1 MKKTILAILLGIMM
15 IFTFTACGG
24 EGTSDADMSP
34 ITADEIDE
42 LYTSPDNFV
51 GRTFEFTGSVLDVE
65 KDGSDLYIQV
75 YYDILNYEKNT
86 IVVYPEADVS
96 LKVDDFVKV
105 KGTVDGTFSGENYL
119 GGDIEAP
126 QVTAKKV
133 KKIEAMEAFP
143 ATKTVEVNQTVEKGD
158 YVATV
163 SKVDFTNSETRIYVK
178 VENNSSDVFDNYP
191 DQGVIVQNGKQY
203 EAEWNEYY
211 PEPSCELRAGASSE
225 SVIAFKLV
233 DEAPFEFSFTGY
245 DEYTYDE
252 LEFVFNIDVK

>member
-1 MKKTILAILLGIMM
+1 M

-24 EGTSDADMSP
+24 EGTSDADTSP

-75 YYDILNYEKNT
+75 YYDILNYDKNT
-86 IVVYPEADVS
+86 IVVYPDADIS
-96 LKVDDFVKV
+96 LKDEDFVKV
-105 KGTVDGTFSGENYL
+105 KGTVDGTFTGENYI
-119 GGDIEAP
+119 GGEVEAP
-126 QVTAKKV
+126 QITAKKV
-133 KKIEAMEAFP
+133 KKIDAMEAFP
-143 ATKTVEVNQTVEKGD
+143 ATKTVEVNKTVEKGD
-158 YVATV
+158 YVVTV

-178 VENNSSDVFDNYP
+178 VENNSSESFDNYP

-203 EAEWNEYY
+203 ETTWNEYY

-225 SVIAFKLV
+225 SVISFDKV
-233 DEAPFEFSFTGY
+233 DEAPFTFSFTGY

-252 LEFVFNIDVK
+252 LEFVFDIDVK